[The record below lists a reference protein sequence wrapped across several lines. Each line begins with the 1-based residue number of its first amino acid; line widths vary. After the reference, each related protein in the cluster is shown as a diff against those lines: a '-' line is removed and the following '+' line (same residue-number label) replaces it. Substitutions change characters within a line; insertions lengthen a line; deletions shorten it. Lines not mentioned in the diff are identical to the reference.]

1 MTAARSPGD
10 LIGRDNE
17 LATLRGHLERAR
29 AGDPSL
35 VLVGGEAGIGKTRL
49 LSELADGAEARVL
62 WGGCLPMGERGLPY
76 LPVIEMLRSLQDE
89 GEELPPALEVLLPRR
104 GQPPG
109 RAANRSHLFQSVIE
123 LFDELSEHGPLLV
136 VVEDLHW
143 ADRSTRDLLDFVG
156 ALLRNQQ
163 ILVVASFRT
172 DDLSSDHPLRP
183 LLAEWTR
190 RRGVSRLD
198 VEALSTNEG
207 LRLVLGR
214 LPDGSMSRDQ
224 ALRLVERAGGN
235 PYFLEEL
242 AASHLTHSE
251 TPEPLR
257 DLILRRTRGLPGPVL
272 RLLRIASVGGTN
284 IDEEVLAR
292 VAGVGIEET
301 RRLLRAA
308 MDDQLVV
315 LDGRTCRFR
324 HALLAEA
331 IHDDLLPAE
340 RREYHAAYADALVS
354 GPSSPAPAE
363 LAGHQAEAGRIDE
376 ALNAWVEA
384 AEAAEAQFAFA
395 ESRLGFASALDLWD
409 RASDPEHT
417 SGTNR
422 LELQRRLGHAAFL
435 AGDFQIACEAGRQV
449 VDQIDPL
456 ADPIGAALAH
466 DRLARYMCNT
476 TEYGEALAIQQRA
489 VELVP
494 RSETPERAE
503 VISGLARI
511 LQFEGRYPEARDR
524 SIEAIELALATGAVE
539 AEISA
544 RNTLGNA
551 MAIIDDVERGLTVIR
566 EALELARAHQDSHEQ
581 ARSLWNIHAHLFQS
595 ARWEEH
601 IQTST
606 EYLAAL
612 SGLRPSWV
620 PEMMI
625 NVAEALFRLGR
636 WDEAEEV
643 IENARLEDPGSAEL
657 LGMTELHVARGELA
671 LARAL
676 SAAKLAAETSADI
689 ETHVFNVVNR
699 AEIELAERHLPAAMA
714 SIDEVLD
721 WSKGLDIYLSIAYGI
736 VAGIRAAA
744 DRAFEA
750 RIKGDEADL
759 GDVVAAGRRYHGR
772 MNEVMA
778 QPGSAAGWKRE
789 VGALAGQTD
798 AELARLEGR
807 HDTETWAEAERRW
820 IQLSMP
826 YHAAYCRYR
835 WAEAAVADGADRSE
849 VRSILGELVAYL
861 SDIGAKPLAEDVR
874 RLARRAR
881 IDLGD
886 RPTPDRFGLTDRERE
901 VLARMVEGSTNRQ
914 IAAALYISEKTASVH
929 VSNIMRKL
937 GAANR
942 GEASAT
948 AIREG
953 LVDLAATPARS

>member
-1 MTAARSPGD
+1 
-10 LIGRDNE
+10 
-17 LATLRGHLERAR
+17 
-29 AGDPSL
+29 
-35 VLVGGEAGIGKTRL
+35 
-49 LSELADGAEARVL
+49 
-62 WGGCLPMGERGLPY
+62 
-76 LPVIEMLRSLQDE
+76 
-89 GEELPPALEVLLPRR
+89 
-104 GQPPG
+104 
-109 RAANRSHLFQSVIE
+109 
-123 LFDELSEHGPLLV
+123 
-136 VVEDLHW
+136 
-143 ADRSTRDLLDFVG
+143 
-156 ALLRNQQ
+156 
-163 ILVVASFRT
+163 
-172 DDLSSDHPLRP
+172 
-183 LLAEWTR
+183 
-190 RRGVSRLD
+190 
-198 VEALSTNEG
+198 
-207 LRLVLGR
+207 
-214 LPDGSMSRDQ
+214 
-224 ALRLVERAGGN
+224 
-235 PYFLEEL
+235 
-242 AASHLTHSE
+242 
-251 TPEPLR
+251 
-257 DLILRRTRGLPGPVL
+257 
-272 RLLRIASVGGTN
+272 
-284 IDEEVLAR
+284 
-292 VAGVGIEET
+292 
-301 RRLLRAA
+301 
-308 MDDQLVV
+308 
-315 LDGRTCRFR
+315 
-324 HALLAEA
+324 
-331 IHDDLLPAE
+331 
-340 RREYHAAYADALVS
+340 
-354 GPSSPAPAE
+354 
-363 LAGHQAEAGRIDE
+363 
-376 ALNAWVEA
+376 
-384 AEAAEAQFAFA
+384 
-395 ESRLGFASALDLWD
+395 
-409 RASDPEHT
+409 
-417 SGTNR
+417 
-422 LELQRRLGHAAFL
+422 
-435 AGDFQIACEAGRQV
+435 
-449 VDQIDPL
+449 
-456 ADPIGAALAH
+456 
-466 DRLARYMCNT
+466 
-476 TEYGEALAIQQRA
+476 
-489 VELVP
+489 
-494 RSETPERAE
+494 
-503 VISGLARI
+503 
-511 LQFEGRYPEARDR
+511 
-524 SIEAIELALATGAVE
+524 
-539 AEISA
+539 
-544 RNTLGNA
+544 
-551 MAIIDDVERGLTVIR
+551 
-566 EALELARAHQDSHEQ
+566 
-581 ARSLWNIHAHLFQS
+581 
-595 ARWEEH
+595 
-601 IQTST
+601 
-606 EYLAAL
+606 
-612 SGLRPSWV
+612 
-620 PEMMI
+620 MMI

-736 VAGIRAAA
+736 VAGTRAAA

-953 LVDLAATPARS
+953 LVDLATTPARS